1 MSMLKYYFDCSQ
13 KDNKE
18 LFEGL
23 KIMEQGEE
31 YTSKLGYYPCIYLT
45 LKDLVTL
52 KLDEFEQKFK
62 VLVRQMFSFMDVGE
76 NTAENFYHAFVL
88 GMLVGLK
95 DSYYVNSNR
104 ESGYG
109 RYDIMLEPK
118 DKKGNSFIMEF
129 KVYREEKEKEEEK
142 RRLEARQERETLN
155 AGYRRYEELRYG
167 TSATSNK
174 ETKEEP
180 KPRDTRTSET
190 PKEPSEYRQNIYN
203 KPVASKEPVK
213 KFTPSPVISPVYGVL
228 DKNYRKEDIL
238 PRASSEGT
246 LPKIMDVDNVRKKA
260 FGFLEKNID
269 TEENEPLKDFQGEN
283 EMQMA
288 DISKELDV
296 DEEIG
301 KTTRIDISDVKE
313 VEEDIKAKEEE
324 PKEPTVKSNKNDEED
339 SLEKDLFNLIDS
351 MYESREDK

>member
-1 MSMLKYYFDCSQ
+1 MSFFDKLK
-13 KDNKE
+13 NV
-18 LFEGL
+18 LFEDD
-23 KIMEQGEE
+23 EE
-31 YTSKLGYYPCIYLT
+31 I
-45 LKDLVTL
+45 V
-52 KLDEFEQKFK
+52 EE
-62 VLVRQMFSFMDVGE
+62 E
-76 NTAENFYHAFVL
+76 NKKE
-88 GMLVGLK
+88 
-95 DSYYVNSNR
+95 
-104 ESGYG
+104 
-109 RYDIMLEPK
+109 EPK
-118 DKKGNSFIMEF
+118 KEEVRFSSQSSSTPEKPEESKKEPSVFQSFDEEEF
-129 KVYREEKEKEEEK
+129 DRIAAINKNRLLERDRKAREEKEKEEEK
-142 RRLEARQERETLN
+142 RRLAARQERENLN

-167 TSATSNK
+167 TSTTSSK
-174 ETKEEP
+174 EVKEEP
-180 KPRDTRTSET
+180 KIKDTKTSEIS
-190 PKEPSEYRQNIYN
+190 KEPGEYRQNIYN

-269 TEENEPLKDFQGEN
+269 SEDTEETEPLKNFSGKN

-288 DISKELDV
+288 DISKELEA

-313 VEEDIKAKEEE
+313 IEEDIKAGAEEK
-324 PKEPTVKSNKNDEED
+324 KEPTTKSNKNEEED

>member
-1 MSMLKYYFDCSQ
+1 MSFFDKLK
-13 KDNKE
+13 NV
-18 LFEGL
+18 LFEDD
-23 KIMEQGEE
+23 EE
-31 YTSKLGYYPCIYLT
+31 TVVEEEK
-45 LKDLVTL
+45 K
-52 KLDEFEQKFK
+52 KE
-62 VLVRQMFSFMDVGE
+62 
-76 NTAENFYHAFVL
+76 
-88 GMLVGLK
+88 
-95 DSYYVNSNR
+95 
-104 ESGYG
+104 
-109 RYDIMLEPK
+109 EPK
-118 DKKGNSFIMEF
+118 KEEVRFSSQSNSTPEKKEEPKKEPSVFQSFDEEEF
-129 KVYREEKEKEEEK
+129 DRIAAINKNRLLERDRKAREEKEKEEEK

-180 KPRDTRTSET
+180 KPRDTRTSAT

-288 DISKELDV
+288 DISKELDA

-313 VEEDIKAKEEE
+313 IEEDIKAKEEE

>member
-1 MSMLKYYFDCSQ
+1 MSFFDKLK
-13 KDNKE
+13 NV
-18 LFEGL
+18 LFEDD
-23 KIMEQGEE
+23 EE
-31 YTSKLGYYPCIYLT
+31 TVVEEEK
-45 LKDLVTL
+45 K
-52 KLDEFEQKFK
+52 KE
-62 VLVRQMFSFMDVGE
+62 
-76 NTAENFYHAFVL
+76 
-88 GMLVGLK
+88 
-95 DSYYVNSNR
+95 
-104 ESGYG
+104 
-109 RYDIMLEPK
+109 EPK
-118 DKKGNSFIMEF
+118 KEPSVFQSFDEEEF
-129 KVYREEKEKEEEK
+129 DRIAAINKNRLLERDRKAREEKEKEEEK

-269 TEENEPLKDFQGEN
+269 TEENKPLKDFQGEN

-313 VEEDIKAKEEE
+313 IEEDIKAKEEE

>member
-1 MSMLKYYFDCSQ
+1 MSFFDKLK
-13 KDNKE
+13 NV
-18 LFEGL
+18 LFEDD
-23 KIMEQGEE
+23 EE
-31 YTSKLGYYPCIYLT
+31 TIVEEEK
-45 LKDLVTL
+45 K
-52 KLDEFEQKFK
+52 KE
-62 VLVRQMFSFMDVGE
+62 
-76 NTAENFYHAFVL
+76 
-88 GMLVGLK
+88 
-95 DSYYVNSNR
+95 
-104 ESGYG
+104 
-109 RYDIMLEPK
+109 EPK
-118 DKKGNSFIMEF
+118 KEEVRFSSQSSSTPEKKEEPKKEPSVFQSFDEEEF
-129 KVYREEKEKEEEK
+129 DRIAAINKNRLLERDRKAREEKEKEEK
-142 RRLEARQERETLN
+142 RRLEARQERQTLN

-167 TSATSNK
+167 TSTATNK

-180 KPRDTRTSET
+180 KKDIRTSEI
-190 PKEPSEYRQNIYN
+190 PKESGEYRQNIYN
-203 KPVASKEPVK
+203 KPLASKEPVK

-269 TEENEPLKDFQGEN
+269 VEEAEPLKDFQGEN

-288 DISKELDV
+288 DISKKLDA

-301 KTTRIDISDVKE
+301 KTTRLDISDVKE
-313 VEEDIKAKEEE
+313 IEEDIKAKEE

>member
-1 MSMLKYYFDCSQ
+1 MSFFDKLK
-13 KDNKE
+13 NV
-18 LFEGL
+18 LFEDD
-23 KIMEQGEE
+23 EE
-31 YTSKLGYYPCIYLT
+31 TIVEEEK
-45 LKDLVTL
+45 K
-52 KLDEFEQKFK
+52 KE
-62 VLVRQMFSFMDVGE
+62 
-76 NTAENFYHAFVL
+76 
-88 GMLVGLK
+88 
-95 DSYYVNSNR
+95 
-104 ESGYG
+104 
-109 RYDIMLEPK
+109 EPK
-118 DKKGNSFIMEF
+118 KEEVRFSSQSSSTPEKKEEPKKEPSVFQSFDEEEF
-129 KVYREEKEKEEEK
+129 DRIAAINKNRLLERDRKAREEKEKEEK
-142 RRLEARQERETLN
+142 RRLEARQERQTLN

-167 TSATSNK
+167 TSTATNK

-180 KPRDTRTSET
+180 KKDIRTSEI
-190 PKEPSEYRQNIYN
+190 PKESGEYRQNIYN
-203 KPVASKEPVK
+203 KPLASKEPVK

-269 TEENEPLKDFQGEN
+269 VEEAEPLKDFQGEN

-288 DISKELDV
+288 DISKELDA

-301 KTTRIDISDVKE
+301 KTTRLDISDVKE
-313 VEEDIKAKEEE
+313 IEEDIKAKEEQ
-324 PKEPTVKSNKNDEED
+324 KEPTVKSNKNDEED

>member
-1 MSMLKYYFDCSQ
+1 MSQ
-13 KDNKE
+13 E
-18 LFEGL
+18 LQENQA
-23 KIMEQGEE
+23 KTEE
-31 YTSKLGYYPCIYLT
+31 YQTGMYLKT
-45 LKDLVTL
+45 ANNIVGFDREIKA
-52 KLDEFEQKFK
+52 EQE
-62 VLVRQMFSFMDVGE
+62 RQKE
-76 NTAENFYHAFVL
+76 QEIKAAEIE
-88 GMLVGLK
+88 K
-95 DSYYVNSNR
+95 R
-104 ESGYG
+104 
-109 RYDIMLEPK
+109 K
-118 DKKGNSFIMEF
+118 TKK
-129 KVYREEKEKEEEK
+129 RQEKAQKEEEK

-167 TSATSNK
+167 TSTATNK

-180 KPRDTRTSET
+180 KKDIRTSEI
-190 PKEPSEYRQNIYN
+190 PKESGEYRQNIYN
-203 KPVASKEPVK
+203 KPLASKEPVK

-269 TEENEPLKDFQGEN
+269 VEEAEPLKDFQGEN

-288 DISKELDV
+288 DISKELDA

-301 KTTRIDISDVKE
+301 KTTRLDISDVKE
-313 VEEDIKAKEEE
+313 IEEDIKAKEE
-324 PKEPTVKSNKNDEED
+324 PKEPNVKSNKNDEED

-351 MYESREDK
+351 MYDKENK

>member
-1 MSMLKYYFDCSQ
+1 MSFFDKLK
-13 KDNKE
+13 NV
-18 LFEGL
+18 LFEDD
-23 KIMEQGEE
+23 EE
-31 YTSKLGYYPCIYLT
+31 I
-45 LKDLVTL
+45 V
-52 KLDEFEQKFK
+52 EE
-62 VLVRQMFSFMDVGE
+62 E
-76 NTAENFYHAFVL
+76 NKKE
-88 GMLVGLK
+88 
-95 DSYYVNSNR
+95 
-104 ESGYG
+104 
-109 RYDIMLEPK
+109 EPK
-118 DKKGNSFIMEF
+118 KEEVRFSSQSSSTPEKPEEPKKEPSVFQSFDEEEF
-129 KVYREEKEKEEEK
+129 DRIAAINKNRLLERDRKAREEKEKEEEK
-142 RRLEARQERETLN
+142 RRIAARQERENLN
-155 AGYRRYEELRYG
+155 AGSRRYEELRYG
-167 TSATSNK
+167 TSTTSSK
-174 ETKEEP
+174 EVKEEP
-180 KPRDTRTSET
+180 KIKDTKTSEIS
-190 PKEPSEYRQNIYN
+190 KEPGEYRQNIYN

-269 TEENEPLKDFQGEN
+269 SEETEETEPLKNFSGKN

-288 DISKELDV
+288 DISKELEA

-313 VEEDIKAKEEE
+313 IEEDIKAGAEEK
-324 PKEPTVKSNKNDEED
+324 KEPTTKSNKNEEED

>member
-1 MSMLKYYFDCSQ
+1 MSFFDKLK
-13 KDNKE
+13 NV
-18 LFEGL
+18 LFEDD
-23 KIMEQGEE
+23 EE
-31 YTSKLGYYPCIYLT
+31 TVVEEEK
-45 LKDLVTL
+45 K
-52 KLDEFEQKFK
+52 KE
-62 VLVRQMFSFMDVGE
+62 
-76 NTAENFYHAFVL
+76 
-88 GMLVGLK
+88 
-95 DSYYVNSNR
+95 
-104 ESGYG
+104 
-109 RYDIMLEPK
+109 EPK
-118 DKKGNSFIMEF
+118 KEEVRFSSQSNSTPEKKEEPKKEPSVFQSFDEEEF
-129 KVYREEKEKEEEK
+129 DRIAAINKNRLLERDRKAREEKEKEEEK

-288 DISKELDV
+288 DISKKLDV

-313 VEEDIKAKEEE
+313 IEEDIKAKEEE

>member
-1 MSMLKYYFDCSQ
+1 MSFFDKLK
-13 KDNKE
+13 NV
-18 LFEGL
+18 LFEDD
-23 KIMEQGEE
+23 EE
-31 YTSKLGYYPCIYLT
+31 I
-45 LKDLVTL
+45 V
-52 KLDEFEQKFK
+52 EE
-62 VLVRQMFSFMDVGE
+62 E
-76 NTAENFYHAFVL
+76 NKKE
-88 GMLVGLK
+88 
-95 DSYYVNSNR
+95 
-104 ESGYG
+104 
-109 RYDIMLEPK
+109 EPK
-118 DKKGNSFIMEF
+118 KEEVRFSSQSSSTPEKPEEPKKEPSVFQSFDEEEF
-129 KVYREEKEKEEEK
+129 DRIAAINKNRLLERDRKAREEKEKEEEK
-142 RRLEARQERETLN
+142 RRLEARQERENLN

-167 TSATSNK
+167 TSTTSSK
-174 ETKEEP
+174 EVKEEP
-180 KPRDTRTSET
+180 KIKDTRTSEI
-190 PKEPSEYRQNIYN
+190 PKEPGEYRQNIYN

-269 TEENEPLKDFQGEN
+269 SEETEETEPLKNFSGKN

-288 DISKELDV
+288 DISKELEA

-313 VEEDIKAKEEE
+313 IEEDIKAGAEEK
-324 PKEPTVKSNKNDEED
+324 KEPTTKSNKNEEED